1 MKLYHVKR
9 IHHWFEHITV
19 TAKDED
25 DAIDQLRQAID
36 SDLACRFY
44 YDDDGELETVIVNN
58 AKK

>member
-19 TAKDED
+19 TAEDED

-36 SDLACRFY
+36 SNLACTFY
-44 YDDDGELETVIVNN
+44 HDDDGELETVIVNN
-58 AKK
+58 A